1 MKQGE
6 FVVERDHG
14 PPAEGSASFHTSRWT
29 IVMKAA
35 QSQAPGGQ
43 SAFAQFCRNYALCDA
58 LIASEG
64 RLSP

>member
-1 MKQGE
+1 M
-6 FVVERDHG
+6 ERDHG
-14 PPAEGSASFHTSRWT
+14 PPAEGSASFHTSRGT

-35 QSQAPGGQ
+35 QSQAPG
-43 SAFAQFCRNYALCDA
+43 ARFALAQFYRNYGRCDA